1 MANIVPVHKK
11 EAKYLVNNYRP
22 ISLLTIFTKVFERL
36 IFNSLF
42 SHFHNN
48 NLFSKCQSGFIQGDS
63 YISRLFSMVHEIQ
76 SSFDYKPP
84 TDVRAI
90 FLDIS
95 EAFDKVWH
103 QGLLFKLKS
112 YGVEGNFLR
121 LLENYLDNRKQ
132 RMMLDGRCSS
142 WKIILSGVPQ
152 DSVLGPLLFL
162 IYINE
167 LLNGLNSICKI
178 FADDTSI
185 FSEVFDKHESQ
196 RDLNNY
202 LSIIS

>member
-1 MANIVPVHKK
+1 
-11 EAKYLVNNYRP
+11 
-22 ISLLTIFTKVFERL
+22 
-36 IFNSLF
+36 
-42 SHFHNN
+42 
-48 NLFSKCQSGFIQGDS
+48 
-63 YISRLFSMVHEIQ
+63 
-76 SSFDYKPP
+76 
-84 TDVRAI
+84 
-90 FLDIS
+90 
-95 EAFDKVWH
+95 
-103 QGLLFKLKS
+103 
-112 YGVEGNFLR
+112 
-121 LLENYLDNRKQ
+121 
-132 RMMLDGRCSS
+132 MLDGRCSS

-167 LLNGLNSICKI
+167 LLNSLNSICKI

>member
-63 YISRLFSMVHEIQ
+63 YISRLFSMVHKIQ
-76 SSFDYKPP
+76 SSFDYRPP
-84 TDVRAI
+84 TDVTAI

-112 YGVEGNFLR
+112 YGVEGNFLKTT
-121 LLENYLDNRKQ
+121 LITENK
-132 RMMLDGRCSS
+132 
-142 WKIILSGVPQ
+142 
-152 DSVLGPLLFL
+152 
-162 IYINE
+162 E
-167 LLNGLNSICKI
+167 
-178 FADDTSI
+178 
-185 FSEVFDKHESQ
+185 
-196 RDLNNY
+196 
-202 LSIIS
+202 

>member
-1 MANIVPVHKK
+1 
-11 EAKYLVNNYRP
+11 
-22 ISLLTIFTKVFERL
+22 
-36 IFNSLF
+36 
-42 SHFHNN
+42 
-48 NLFSKCQSGFIQGDS
+48 
-63 YISRLFSMVHEIQ
+63 
-76 SSFDYKPP
+76 
-84 TDVRAI
+84 
-90 FLDIS
+90 
-95 EAFDKVWH
+95 
-103 QGLLFKLKS
+103 
-112 YGVEGNFLR
+112 
-121 LLENYLDNRKQ
+121 
-132 RMMLDGRCSS
+132 MMLDGRCSS

-185 FSEVFDKHESQ
+185 FSKVFDKHESQ